1 MQSGFHAVD
10 DQGVASVMAALEAHH
25 AGGGFGQP
33 IDQFA
38 FAFVTPL
45 GADHDDVTAFG
56 SGHGLSLGS
65 AHIDSI
71 TQKN

>member
-1 MQSGFHAVD
+1 MQGCFHTID
-10 DQGVASVMAALEAHH
+10 DQGVACVVAALKAHH
-25 AGGGFGQP
+25 TSGGFGQP

-56 SGHGLSLGS
+56 GGHGLSLGS
-65 AHIDSI
+65 THIDSI

>member
-1 MQSGFHAVD
+1 MQRSFHAID
-10 DQGVASVMAALEAHH
+10 DQGVACVVTALKAHH

-56 SGHGLSLGS
+56 GGHGLSLGS
-65 AHIDSI
+65 AHINFDYL
-71 TQKN
+71 KN

>member
-1 MQSGFHAVD
+1 MQSGFHTVD
-10 DQGVASVMAALEAHH
+10 DQGMASVVAALKTHH

-33 IDQFA
+33 IDQLS

-45 GADHDDVTAFG
+45 GADDDDVTAFG
-56 SGHGLSLGS
+56 GGHGLSLGS
-65 AHIDSI
+65 THIDSI

>member
-1 MQSGFHAVD
+1 MQRCFHAVD
-10 DQGVASVMAALEAHH
+10 DQGVARIVAALKAHH
-25 AGGGFGQP
+25 PRGGFGQP

-56 SGHGLSLGS
+56 CSHGLSLGI
-65 AHIDSI
+65 AHFHSI
-71 TQKN
+71 T